1 MALTTTSAHNG
12 LTVLALDSSSM
23 TGSVAL
29 WQGGVLL
36 AESLLNLRS
45 THSERL
51 LVQVDQLLAA
61 TGLKLADLDLL
72 GVVHGPGSF
81 TGLRVGLATAKGLAT
96 AADLPVVGLSTL
108 EVLAMNLPFS
118 PFPVCA
124 FLDARKQEVYS
135 CLYDCSSG
143 LPEAVGTETVQPPRE
158 LLNSLAGEV
167 ILVGDGVPLHRE
179 MIDGILGGRAKV
191 PPAVAH
197 QPRAA
202 AAAVLAS
209 AKFDAGLAMPAS
221 GLRPC
226 YIRPSDA
233 DLPKGRVGSA
243 DG

>member
-1 MALTTTSAHNG
+1 MALTTTSANNG
-12 LTVLALDSSSM
+12 LTILALDSSSM

-29 WQGGVLL
+29 WRDGVLL
-36 AESLLNLRS
+36 AESLLNLRT

-51 LVQVDQLLAA
+51 LVQVEQLLAA
-61 TGLKLADLDLL
+61 TGLALVDLDLL

-108 EVLAMNLPFS
+108 EVLAMNLPFA
-118 PFPVCA
+118 PYPVCA

-143 LPEAVGTETVQPPRE
+143 FPVAVGTETVQPPRQ
-158 LLNSLAGEV
+158 LLNNLADEV
-167 ILVGDGVPLHRE
+167 VLVGDGVPLYHGL
-179 MIDGILGGRAKV
+179 IDEILAGRAKL

-202 AAAVLAS
+202 AAAVLA
-209 AKFDAGLAMPAS
+209 AVKFDTGLALPVS
-221 GLRPC
+221 KLKPC

-233 DLPKGRVGSA
+233 DLPKSRGGSA
-243 DG
+243 VV